1 MTALLA
7 SSGPIGLAALLWQE
21 GEHAQGLLGIPT
33 WVWQLANLVLFLV
46 VLLYFVARP
55 MSEGFRKR
63 QMEVEE
69 RRAAAEKHR
78 AEVQRLSD
86 EIRQRTSRLESEME
100 EIRKDGV
107 REGEALRAELQQRAR
122 DEAARVETRA
132 GEEIE
137 RRLAEAKAELRR
149 EAAALTAKQAEEI
162 LTRSITDE
170 DRGRLVRDSVDR
182 LKDAPQ

>member
-1 MTALLA
+1 MTGLFA
-7 SSGPIGLAALLWQE
+7 SSGTLGLAALLWQE
-21 GEHAQGLLGIPT
+21 GEHAAGLFGIPT

-86 EIRQRTSRLESEME
+86 EIRERTSRLEREME

-107 REGEALRAELQQRAR
+107 REGETLRAELQQRAR